1 MTDIHTLNDIAP
13 GQRAVVKKLTTHG
26 AMRRRL
32 LDIGLSEGT
41 EVECIGRSPMG
52 DPSAYLIRGAV
63 IAIRRADCRGV
74 IVSTKTE
81 DNAAKTDS
89 EITTQECFSDAVPP
103 PEPHDGGVVIAL
115 AGNPNVGKS
124 TIFNNL
130 TGLHQHTGNW
140 PGKTV
145 ASAQGSFSTRENEYI
160 LADIPGTYS
169 LMAHSAEEEVARDF
183 ICFGGADAAVVVCDA
198 ACLERGLNLA
208 LQVMEICP
216 RTIVCVNLMDEAKR
230 RGICVDLGRLE
241 ENLGVPVVGTA
252 ARKKKTLRQLTE
264 RLDDLCAGW
273 ISVRPRK
280 LRYIRPIED
289 AIAALEPAIR
299 QKIGDEIPPRWLALR
314 LLEGDASLM
323 RGLEEHFGRDITSIP
338 EISECRERGMEIL
351 AAAGI
356 TTDILKDRIVS
367 CILLNAEE
375 ACDGVVGCAGCG
387 AAADRR
393 ADRVLTSK
401 AFGYPLMILLLMIVF
416 WITIVGANYPSEL
429 LSTALFSLGDVMSGA
444 LISIGAPEWLRSLLI
459 DGAYKVLAWVTAVM
473 LPPMAIFFPMFT
485 LLEDSGYL
493 PRIAYNLDK
502 PFNCCRACGKQSLTM
517 CMGFGCN
524 AAGITGCRIIDSRR
538 ERLIAMLTNSFVPCN
553 GRFPMIITI
562 ISIFFVSASGFGGSI
577 LSAAMLTGVIILGV
591 GMTFLMSRLL
601 SATVLRGEPSSFTLE
616 LPPYRMPQFGKVIVR
631 SLLDRTVF
639 VLGRAAAVAA
649 PAGLIIW
656 LLANISVDGTA
667 LLTYLTQFLDPFA
680 RFIGMDGVILTAFIL
695 GLPANEIVIPLII
708 MAYMQQGSLT
718 ELAPAQM
725 AELFAANGWTNIT
738 AICVIIFSLMHWP
751 CSTSL
756 LTLKKEAGGWKW
768 ALLGFALPT
777 VMGMILCA
785 IVANGAR
792 LLGLS

>member
-1 MTDIHTLNDIAP
+1 MTDIHTLNEIAP
-13 GQRAVVKKLTTHG
+13 GQRAVVKKLTVHG

-41 EVECIGRSPMG
+41 EVECVGRSPMG

-63 IAIRRADCRGV
+63 IAIRRADSRGV
-74 IVSTKTE
+74 IISGET
-81 DNAAKTDS
+81 AAHGGS
-89 EITTQECFSDAVPP
+89 AEISREEYFSDAA
-103 PEPHDGGVVIAL
+103 EPLPRRDGVVVAL

-145 ASAQGSFSTRENEYI
+145 ASAQGKFSTHENSYT

-169 LMAHSAEEEVARDF
+169 LMAHSAEEEVARDY

-230 RGICVDLGRLE
+230 RGINVDLGRLE

-252 ARKKKTLRQLTE
+252 ARKKRTLRQLTE
-264 RLDDLCAGW
+264 RLDDLCAGR
-273 ISVRPRK
+273 ITVRPRK
-280 LRYIRPIED
+280 LRYVRPIED
-289 AIAALEPAIR
+289 AIAALEPAVRRVLGEI
-299 QKIGDEIPPRWLALR
+299 IPPRWLALR
-314 LLEGDASLM
+314 ILEGDASLM
-323 RGLEEHFGRDITSIP
+323 QRLSEHFGKDIACEP
-338 EISECRERGMEIL
+338 ELSECREQALGIL

-375 ACDGVVGCAGCG
+375 ACDGAVCCAGCG
-387 AAADRR
+387 AEADRR
-393 ADRVLTSK
+393 ADRLLTGR
-401 AFGYPLMILLLMIVF
+401 ALGYPLMILLLLIVF

-429 LSTALFSLGDVMSGA
+429 LSAALFSLGDLLSDFMTSA
-444 LISIGAPEWLRSLLI
+444 GAPEWLRSLLI
-459 DGAYKVLAWVTAVM
+459 DGAYGVLAWVTSVM

-502 PFNCCRACGKQSLTM
+502 PFNRCHACGKQSLTM

-562 ISIFFVSASGFGGSI
+562 ISVFFVSASGLGGSV

-591 GMTFLMSRLL
+591 AMTFLMSRLL

-631 SLLDRTVF
+631 SLLDRTIF

-649 PAGLIIW
+649 PAGLVIW
-656 LLANISVDGTA
+656 LLANINVDGAA
-667 LLTYLTQFLDPFA
+667 LLTYVTQFLDPFA

-695 GLPANEIVIPLII
+695 GLPANEIVIPLMI
-708 MAYMQQGSLT
+708 MMYMQQGCLS

-725 AELFAANGWTNIT
+725 AELFTANGWTNVT
-738 AICVIIFSLMHWP
+738 AVCVVIFSLMHWP

-756 LTLKKEAGGWKW
+756 ITLGKEAGSRKW

-777 VMGMILCA
+777 AAGMALCA
-785 IVANGAR
+785 LVANGAR
-792 LLGLS
+792 LLGLA